1 MVLNF
6 AFLIYN
12 LFRISYL
19 LFRIFLPLDSVL
31 SQTSHSHTFP
41 NGLTLVAER
50 MDWVESAAFTLLVPA
65 GCQHDPAGRLGLA
78 SLTSEMVQRGCGERD
93 SRQFLEDLER
103 LGADTSSSVSTA
115 HSSFGGAVLAEKLP
129 EVLSLHADLILRPH
143 LPADQITEARLV
155 CLQDLKALDDDFAG
169 QSMVELRR
177 RHYADPYGRSH
188 MGREETFSITSIDE
202 VKAYFADCYRPGGA
216 ILGVAGNIDWRQLRD
231 QVGEMF
237 SAWQQGSPPEIT
249 ERPPDRQGHHVE
261 QVSSQTHIAVAY
273 DSVPYSHDNYLLA
286 RGAVGVLSD
295 GMSSRLFTEIRERRG
310 LVYTVYASSSS
321 LKDRGAV
328 MAYAGTTTDRAQET
342 LDVLLAE
349 LRRISQGIDD
359 AELARLKTRIKSAL
373 IMQQESSRSRSSSLA
388 LDWYHLG
395 RIRPLEEL
403 SGLIEGLTT
412 SGVNAYLAE
421 HPPADFTIVTVGE
434 KPLEV
439 SSA

>member
-1 MVLNF
+1 
-6 AFLIYN
+6 
-12 LFRISYL
+12 
-19 LFRIFLPLDSVL
+19 L
-31 SQTSHSHTFP
+31 SSTINSHTYP

-65 GCQHDPAGRLGLA
+65 GCQYDPPARLGLA

-103 LGADTSSSVSTA
+103 LGADTSSSVATS

-129 EVLSLHADLILRPH
+129 EVLALHADLVLRPH
-143 LPADQITEARLV
+143 LPAEQIDEGRLV
-155 CLQDLKALDDDFAG
+155 CLQDLKALDDDLAQ
-169 QSMVELRR
+169 QSMVELRG
-177 RHYADPYGRSH
+177 RHYADPYGRNY
-188 MGREETFSITSIDE
+188 MGRAETFSVASIDE
-202 VKAYFADCYRPGGA
+202 VRSFYADCYRPGGA
-216 ILGVAGNIDWRQLRD
+216 ILGVAGKIDWPRLRD
-231 QVGEMF
+231 QVGGLF
-237 SAWQQGSPPEIT
+237 SAWQMGSPPELQET
-249 ERPPDRQGHHVE
+249 AASRRRHHVAH
-261 QVSSQTHIAVAY
+261 SSAQTHIAVAY
-273 DSVPYSHDNYLLA
+273 DSVPYSHDDYLLA

-328 MAYAGTTTDRAQET
+328 MSYAGTTTERAQET

-349 LRRISQGIDD
+349 LIRISEGIDE

-373 IMQQESSRSRSSSLA
+373 IMQQESSQSRSSSLA

-395 RIRPLEEL
+395 RIRPLDEL
-403 SGLIEGLTT
+403 SGLIDALTT
-412 SGVNAYLAE
+412 KAVNAYLAE

-434 KPLEV
+434 KQLEV
-439 SSA
+439 RHGVS